1 VWGSWLGT
9 ILFGAAALTVLVGLS
24 VLASPLIAA
33 ILCVISGGLAVVLL
47 MLLHGSR
54 DNPGAG
60 GGAGPPDRSAF
71 RGGPGPTPRDGGA
84 PASGEGAE

>member
-9 ILFGAAALTVLVGLS
+9 ILIGAAALTVLVGLS
-24 VLASPLIAA
+24 VLASPLFAV
-33 ILCVISGGLAVVLL
+33 ILCAIFGGLAVVLL
-47 MLLHGSR
+47 ILLRGNR
-54 DNPGAG
+54 EPGAG
-60 GGAGPPDRSAF
+60 GGAGPADRSAF